1 MSMTLSICSPFSTHD
16 VFQEKNHQ
24 GGKTFC
30 DALNTDQV
38 VYTQVCLKKAVAIN
52 SANGLT
58 WDNDG
63 FGG

>member
-1 MSMTLSICSPFSTHD
+1 MTCFKKRI
-16 VFQEKNHQ
+16 VKEEK
-24 GGKTFC
+24 TCC